1 MSICDNC
8 LLASPQNINV
18 FVSTQATSTQDGKE
32 LKRCLLCFSLA
43 ASKPPRSKMPPW
55 RWPGG
60 KKSVSWRW
68 SPQDQVAGGQVGKVE
83 PLVIRSQPLAYAAQR
98 RLLHYSLLVSTS
110 ATSLPPEPPLYV
122 LVGVHHSM
130 ERFSPGATPPT
141 ILQPIRRCAQQYNC
155 LVLYFY

>member
-1 MSICDNC
+1 M
-8 LLASPQNINV
+8 
-18 FVSTQATSTQDGKE
+18 
-32 LKRCLLCFSLA
+32 
-43 ASKPPRSKMPPW
+43 
-55 RWPGG
+55 
-60 KKSVSWRW
+60 
-68 SPQDQVAGGQVGKVE
+68 GKVE

-155 LVLYFY
+155 QCCTSTRTNTTGGLIAMHLCLGTADDHRDGLHPYFHSFLFVVSTHCGTGSSMGVPELCRFLQSFCFPEFESKIIWDTSFV

>member
-1 MSICDNC
+1 MGKSGSDPCY
-8 LLASPQNINV
+8 
-18 FVSTQATSTQDGKE
+18 VSAGSVE
-32 LKRCLLCFSLA
+32 
-43 ASKPPRSKMPPW
+43 ASKEQDATLKMS
-55 RWPGG
+55 WPGG

-155 LVLYFY
+155 LVLYFH